1 MRIHQKCLKYNH
13 TFTEKSLA
21 MRLIDT
27 HTHIYLEQF
36 DEDREEMIQR
46 ALDSGV
52 EQFFLPNIDSS
63 SITRMMALEEAHPG
77 RCFAMMGLHPCSVK
91 AHFQEEL
98 AIVRDWLD
106 ERPFCALGEIGLD
119 LYWDKTFI
127 EQQKEAFLLQTE
139 WAKELGIPIVIH
151 SREATD
157 MLIDLVEQVK
167 DERLRGVFH
176 CFSGTEEQ
184 ARRIIELDFYLGIG
198 GVLTFKNAGL
208 DKVMETVGMEHLV
221 LETDSPYLAP
231 VPWRG
236 KRNESAYVR
245 LVAEKLAAIKGV
257 SFREVAE
264 VTTKNAE
271 QLFPAVV
278 FAGGESTG
286 N

>member
-1 MRIHQKCLKYNH
+1 
-13 TFTEKSLA
+13 

-27 HTHIYLEQF
+27 HTHLYLEQF
-36 DEDREEMIQR
+36 DEDRDEMIQR

-63 SITRMMALEEAHPG
+63 SITKMLELEGAYPG

-91 AHFQEEL
+91 ENFEEEL

-106 ERPFCALGEIGLD
+106 ERPFCAVGEIGID
-119 LYWDKTFI
+119 LYWDKTFL
-127 EQQKEAFLLQTE
+127 EQQKEAFRLQAE
-139 WAKELGIPIVIH
+139 WAKELGLPIVLH

-157 MLIDLVEQVK
+157 ILIGLVEEAK

-184 ARRIIELDFYLGIG
+184 ARRVTELGFFLGIG

-208 DKVMETVGMEHLV
+208 DKVMEKIGLEHVV
-221 LETDSPYLAP
+221 LETDAPYLAP
-231 VPWRG
+231 VPYRG

-264 VTTKNAE
+264 TTSRNAE
-271 QLFPAVV
+271 QLFPVA
-278 FAGGESTG
+278 ALADGRLH
-286 N
+286 NK

>member
-1 MRIHQKCLKYNH
+1 
-13 TFTEKSLA
+13 

-63 SITRMMALEEAHPG
+63 SITRMLDLEEAYPG

-91 AHFQEEL
+91 ENFKEEL
-98 AIVRDWLD
+98 AIVREWLD
-106 ERPFCALGEIGLD
+106 ERPFCAVGEIGID
-119 LYWDKTFI
+119 LYWDKTFL
-127 EQQKEAFLLQTE
+127 EQQKEAFLIQVD
-139 WAKELGIPIVIH
+139 WAKELGVPIVIH

-157 MLIDLVEQVK
+157 ILIELVEQAK
-167 DERLRGVFH
+167 DERLTGVFH

-184 ARRIIELDFYLGIG
+184 ARRIIGLGFYLGIG
-198 GVLTFKNAGL
+198 GVVTFKNAGL
-208 DKVMETVGMEHLV
+208 DKVMEKAGLEHVV

-231 VPWRG
+231 VPRRG

-245 LVAEKLAAIKGV
+245 LVAEKLAAIKGI

-271 QLFPAVV
+271 RLFPSAVV
-278 FAGGESTG
+278 ADGGSIG

>member
-1 MRIHQKCLKYNH
+1 
-13 TFTEKSLA
+13 

-63 SITRMMALEEAHPG
+63 SITRMMQMEEAHPG

-91 AHFQEEL
+91 ENFQEEL

-106 ERPFCALGEIGLD
+106 ERPFCAVGEIGID

-127 EQQKEAFLLQTE
+127 EQQKEAFLLQME
-139 WAKELGIPIVIH
+139 WARELGIPIVIH
-151 SREATD
+151 SRDATD
-157 MLIDLVEQVK
+157 LLIDLVEK
-167 DERLRGVFH
+167 NIDERLKGIFH

-184 ARRIIELDFYLGIG
+184 ARRIIELGFYLGIG

-208 DKVMETVGMEHLV
+208 DKVMEKVAMEHVV

-245 LVAEKLAAIKGV
+245 LVAEKLAALKGV
-257 SFREVAE
+257 SAQEVAE
-264 VTTKNAE
+264 VTARNAE
-271 QLFPAVV
+271 QLFPVTAWTE
-278 FAGGESTG
+278 GKSTG

>member
-1 MRIHQKCLKYNH
+1 
-13 TFTEKSLA
+13 

-63 SITRMMALEEAHPG
+63 SIARMLEMEEAWPG

-91 AHFQEEL
+91 ENFEEEL

-106 ERPFCALGEIGLD
+106 ERPFCAVGEIGID
-119 LYWDKTFI
+119 LYWDKSFF
-127 EQQKEAFLLQTE
+127 EQQKEAFLLQAE

-157 MLIDLVEQVK
+157 ILIELAGQAK
-167 DERLRGVFH
+167 DERLSGVFH
-176 CFSGTEEQ
+176 CFSGTEDQ
-184 ARRIIELDFYLGIG
+184 ARRIIELGFYLGIG
-198 GVLTFKNAGL
+198 GVVTFKNAGL
-208 DKVMETVGMEHLV
+208 DKVMENIGLEHVV

-231 VPWRG
+231 APRRG

-271 QLFPAVV
+271 RLFPAATPVKGL
-278 FAGGESTG
+278 APED
-286 N
+286 

>member
-1 MRIHQKCLKYNH
+1 
-13 TFTEKSLA
+13 

-63 SITRMMALEEAHPG
+63 SITRMMQVEEAHPG

-91 AHFQEEL
+91 ENFQEEL

-106 ERPFCALGEIGLD
+106 ERPFCAVGEIGID

-127 EQQKEAFLLQTE
+127 EQQKEAFLLQME
-139 WAKELGIPIVIH
+139 WARELGIPIVIH
-151 SREATD
+151 SRDATD
-157 MLIDLVEQVK
+157 LLIDLVEK
-167 DERLRGVFH
+167 NIDERLKGIFH

-184 ARRIIELDFYLGIG
+184 ARRIIELGFYLGIG

-208 DKVMETVGMEHLV
+208 DKVMEKVAMEHVV

-245 LVAEKLAAIKGV
+245 LVAEKLAALKGV
-257 SFREVAE
+257 SAQEVAE
-264 VTTKNAE
+264 VTARNAE
-271 QLFPAVV
+271 QLFPVTAWTE
-278 FAGGESTG
+278 GKSTG

>member
-1 MRIHQKCLKYNH
+1 
-13 TFTEKSLA
+13 

>member
-1 MRIHQKCLKYNH
+1 
-13 TFTEKSLA
+13 

-27 HTHIYLEQF
+27 HTHLYLEQF
-36 DEDREEMIQR
+36 DEDRDEMIRR

-63 SITRMMALEEAHPG
+63 SITKMLELEEAYPG

-91 AHFQEEL
+91 ENFEEEL

-106 ERPFCALGEIGLD
+106 ERPFCAVGEIGID
-119 LYWDKTFI
+119 LYWDKTFL
-127 EQQKEAFLLQTE
+127 EQQKEAFLQQAE
-139 WAKELGIPIVIH
+139 WAKELGVPIVIH

-157 MLIDLVEQVK
+157 ILIELTEQIK

-184 ARRIIELDFYLGIG
+184 ARRITELGFFLGIG

-208 DKVMETVGMEHLV
+208 DKVMEKIGLEHVV
-221 LETDSPYLAP
+221 LETDAPFLAP
-231 VPWRG
+231 VPYRG

-245 LVAEKLAAIKGV
+245 LVAEKLAALKGV

-264 VTTKNAE
+264 TTSRNAG
-271 QLFPAVV
+271 QLFPAAAL
-278 FAGGESTG
+278 AGEGFH
-286 N
+286 NQ

>member
-1 MRIHQKCLKYNH
+1 
-13 TFTEKSLA
+13 

-63 SITRMMALEEAHPG
+63 SITRMMQMEEAHPG

-91 AHFQEEL
+91 ENFQEEL

-106 ERPFCALGEIGLD
+106 ERPFCAVGEIGID

-127 EQQKEAFLLQTE
+127 EQQKEAFLLQME
-139 WAKELGIPIVIH
+139 WARELGIPIVIH
-151 SREATD
+151 SRDATD
-157 MLIDLVEQVK
+157 LLIDLVEK
-167 DERLRGVFH
+167 NIDERLKGIFH

-184 ARRIIELDFYLGIG
+184 ARRIIELGFYLGIG

-208 DKVMETVGMEHLV
+208 DKVMEKVAMEHVV

>member
-1 MRIHQKCLKYNH
+1 
-13 TFTEKSLA
+13 

-208 DKVMETVGMEHLV
+208 DKVMETVGLEHLV

>member
-1 MRIHQKCLKYNH
+1 
-13 TFTEKSLA
+13 

-36 DEDREEMIQR
+36 DDDREEMMQR
-46 ALDSGV
+46 ALESGV
-52 EQFFLPNIDSS
+52 EQCFLPNIDSS
-63 SITRMMALEEAHPG
+63 SITRMLDLEEAYPG

-91 AHFQEEL
+91 ENFEEEL
-98 AIVRDWLD
+98 AVVRDWLD
-106 ERPFCALGEIGLD
+106 ERPFCAVGEIGID
-119 LYWDKTFI
+119 LHWDKTFL

-139 WAKELGIPIVIH
+139 WAKELGLPIVIH

-157 MLIDLVEQVK
+157 ILIELVEEAK

-184 ARRIIELDFYLGIG
+184 ARRITALGFYLGIG

-208 DKVMETVGMEHLV
+208 DKVMETTGLEHLV

-231 VPWRG
+231 VPYRG

-245 LVAEKLAAIKGV
+245 LVAEKLAAIQGV

-264 VTTKNAE
+264 ATTKNAE
-271 QLFPAVV
+271 QLFPIAVPANSES
-278 FAGGESTG
+278 AGKQ
-286 N
+286 